1 MIYLDNSATTK
12 PCEAALLAMRGAL
25 ETDWFN
31 PSAAYGPAVRAEK
44 KMTQAR
50 RALLEAAGAQ
60 SAELTFTG
68 SGSEADSL
76 AIVGSAERFHGA
88 RRVLIFGGEHPA
100 VLNTREQ
107 LERLGHT
114 VETFPARRDG
124 VADLEKLAA
133 ALDENVGLVSCM
145 QVNNETG
152 AVQPVGEIARLIR
165 EKCPGALFHVDGV
178 QGFLRVPL
186 AFDQS
191 GIDLY
196 TCSGHKIHGP
206 KGIGA
211 LIARKGVRLNPRIEG
226 GGQEKGLRS
235 GTENTAGIAGFAA
248 AAQWLAAQPKRFETL
263 RAAKL
268 RLYARLR
275 AEIPEL
281 RVNGPDPESGEAAP
295 HILNLSLGVRGE
307 VMLHALEAEGV
318 YVGNGS
324 ACSTHKREMSAVFRA
339 MNAGRQAAET
349 AVRFSLGMMNTIEEM
364 DAAADAVIRCYKTYA
379 AFQRR

>member
-25 ETDWFN
+25 EADWFN

-50 RALLEAAGAQ
+50 RALLEAAGTQ

-275 AEIPEL
+275 AEIPEM
-281 RVNGPDPESGEAAP
+281 RVNGPDPESGVAAP

-324 ACSTHKREMSAVFRA
+324 ACSTHKREMSAAFRA

>member
-114 VETFPARRDG
+114 VEIFPARRDG

-281 RVNGPDPESGEAAP
+281 RVNGPDPESGVAAP

-324 ACSTHKREMSAVFRA
+324 ACSTHKREMSAAFRA

>member
-12 PCEAALLAMRGAL
+12 PCPEALLAMREAL
-25 ETDWFN
+25 ETEWFN
-31 PSAAYGPAVRAEK
+31 PSAAYGPAIRAEK
-44 KMTQAR
+44 KMSQAR
-50 RALLEAAGAQ
+50 RALLEAAGAR
-60 SAELTFTG
+60 SAELVFTG

-88 RRVLIFGGEHPA
+88 KRVLIFAGEHPA
-100 VLNTREQ
+100 VLNTRAQ

-124 VADLEKLAA
+124 TADTEKLAA
-133 ALDENVGLVSCM
+133 MLDERVGLVSCM

-152 AVQPVGEIARLIR
+152 AIQPVGEIAKLVH
-165 EKCPGALFHVDGV
+165 EKCPDALFHVDGV

-186 AFDQS
+186 EFETS

-196 TCSGHKIHGP
+196 ACSGHKIHGP

-211 LIARKGVRLNPRIEG
+211 LIVRKGVRLSPRVEG

-248 AAQWLAAQPKRFETL
+248 AARWLCSMPNRAQTL
-263 RAAKL
+263 REAKL
-268 RLYARLR
+268 RLYSRLR
-275 AEIPEL
+275 EEIPEL
-281 RVNGPDPESGEAAP
+281 RVNGPDPESGDAAP
-295 HILNLSLGVRGE
+295 HVLNVSLGVRGE
-307 VMLHALEAEGV
+307 VMLHALETEGV

-324 ACSTHKREMSAVFRA
+324 ACSTHKREMSAAFRA
-339 MNAGRQAAET
+339 MNASRQAAET

-364 DAAADAVIRCYKTYA
+364 DAAADAVIRCYKMYA

>member
-281 RVNGPDPESGEAAP
+281 RVNGPDPESGVAAP

-324 ACSTHKREMSAVFRA
+324 ACSTHKREMSAAFRA

-349 AVRFSLGMMNTIEEM
+349 AVRFSLGMMNTFEEM

>member
-152 AVQPVGEIARLIR
+152 AVQPIGEIARMIR

-281 RVNGPDPESGEAAP
+281 RVNGPDPESGEAAS

-324 ACSTHKREMSAVFRA
+324 ACSTHKREMSAAFRA

>member
-25 ETDWFN
+25 EADWFN

-206 KGIGA
+206 
-211 LIARKGVRLNPRIEG
+211 
-226 GGQEKGLRS
+226 
-235 GTENTAGIAGFAA
+235 
-248 AAQWLAAQPKRFETL
+248 
-263 RAAKL
+263 
-268 RLYARLR
+268 
-275 AEIPEL
+275 
-281 RVNGPDPESGEAAP
+281 
-295 HILNLSLGVRGE
+295 
-307 VMLHALEAEGV
+307 
-318 YVGNGS
+318 
-324 ACSTHKREMSAVFRA
+324 
-339 MNAGRQAAET
+339 
-349 AVRFSLGMMNTIEEM
+349 
-364 DAAADAVIRCYKTYA
+364 
-379 AFQRR
+379 

>member
-12 PCEAALLAMRGAL
+12 PCPEALLAMREAL
-25 ETDWFN
+25 ETEWFN
-31 PSAAYGPAVRAEK
+31 PSAAYGPAIRAEK
-44 KMTQAR
+44 KMSQAR
-50 RALLEAAGAQ
+50 RALLEAAGAR
-60 SAELTFTG
+60 SAELVFTG

-88 RRVLIFGGEHPA
+88 KRVLIFAGEHPA
-100 VLNTREQ
+100 VLNTRAQ

-124 VADLEKLAA
+124 TADTEKLAA
-133 ALDENVGLVSCM
+133 MLDERVGLVSCM

-152 AVQPVGEIARLIR
+152 AIQPVGEIAKLVH
-165 EKCPGALFHVDGV
+165 EKCPDALFHVDGV

-186 AFDQS
+186 EFETS

-196 TCSGHKIHGP
+196 ACSGHKIHGP

-211 LIARKGVRLNPRIEG
+211 LIVRKGVRLSPRVEG

-248 AAQWLAAQPKRFETL
+248 AARWLCSMPNRAQTL
-263 RAAKL
+263 REAKL
-268 RLYARLR
+268 RLYSRLR
-275 AEIPEL
+275 EEIPEL
-281 RVNGPDPESGEAAP
+281 RVNGPDPESGDAAP
-295 HILNLSLGVRGE
+295 HVLNVSLGVRGE
-307 VMLHALEAEGV
+307 VMLHALEMEGV

-324 ACSTHKREMSAVFRA
+324 ACSTHKREMSAAFRA
-339 MNAGRQAAET
+339 MNASRQAAET

-364 DAAADAVIRCYKTYA
+364 DAAADAVIRCYKMYA

>member
-12 PCEAALLAMRGAL
+12 PCPEALLAMREAL
-25 ETDWFN
+25 ETEWFN
-31 PSAAYGPAVRAEK
+31 PSAAYGPAIRAEK
-44 KMTQAR
+44 KMSQAR
-50 RALLEAAGAQ
+50 RALLEAAGAR
-60 SAELTFTG
+60 SAELVFTG

-76 AIVGSAERFHGA
+76 AIVGSAERFHGVK
-88 RRVLIFGGEHPA
+88 RVLIFAGEHPA
-100 VLNTREQ
+100 VLNTRAQ
-107 LERLGHT
+107 LERLGHM

-124 VADLEKLAA
+124 TADTEKLAA
-133 ALDENVGLVSCM
+133 MLDERVGLVSCM

-152 AVQPVGEIARLIR
+152 AIQPVGEIARLVH
-165 EKCPGALFHVDGV
+165 EKCPDALFHVDGV

-186 AFDQS
+186 KFETS

-211 LIARKGVRLNPRIEG
+211 LIVRKGVRLSPRVEG

-248 AAQWLAAQPKRFETL
+248 AAQWLCSVPNRAQTL
-263 RAAKL
+263 REAKL
-268 RLYARLR
+268 RLYSRLR
-275 AEIPEL
+275 EEIPEL

-295 HILNLSLGVRGE
+295 HVLNVSLGVRGE
-307 VMLHALEAEGV
+307 VMLHALETEGV

-324 ACSTHKREMSAVFRA
+324 ACSTHKREMSAAFRA
-339 MNAGRQAAET
+339 MNASRQAAET

-364 DAAADAVIRCYKTYA
+364 DAAADAVICCNKMYA

>member
-324 ACSTHKREMSAVFRA
+324 ACSTHKREMSAAFRA

>member
-1 MIYLDNSATTK
+1 M
-12 PCEAALLAMRGAL
+12 
-25 ETDWFN
+25 
-31 PSAAYGPAVRAEK
+31 
-44 KMTQAR
+44 
-50 RALLEAAGAQ
+50 
-60 SAELTFTG
+60 
-68 SGSEADSL
+68 
-76 AIVGSAERFHGA
+76 
-88 RRVLIFGGEHPA
+88 
-100 VLNTREQ
+100 
-107 LERLGHT
+107 
-114 VETFPARRDG
+114 
-124 VADLEKLAA
+124 
-133 ALDENVGLVSCM
+133 
-145 QVNNETG
+145 
-152 AVQPVGEIARLIR
+152 QPVGEIARLIR

-263 RAAKL
+263 RAVKL

-324 ACSTHKREMSAVFRA
+324 ACSTHKREMSAAFRA

>member
-100 VLNTREQ
+100 VLNTCEQ

-281 RVNGPDPESGEAAP
+281 RVNGPDPESGVAAP

-324 ACSTHKREMSAVFRA
+324 ACSTHKREMSAAFRA

>member
-281 RVNGPDPESGEAAP
+281 RVNGPDPESGVAAP

-324 ACSTHKREMSAVFRA
+324 ACSTHKRETSAAFRA

>member
-107 LERLGHT
+107 LERLGHM

-324 ACSTHKREMSAVFRA
+324 ACSTHKREMSAAFRA

>member
-12 PCEAALLAMRGAL
+12 PCPEALLAMREAL
-25 ETDWFN
+25 ESEWFN
-31 PSAAYGPAVRAEK
+31 PSAAYGPAIRAEK
-44 KMTQAR
+44 KMSQAR
-50 RALLEAAGAQ
+50 RALLEAAGAR
-60 SAELTFTG
+60 SAELVFTG

-88 RRVLIFGGEHPA
+88 KRVLIFAGEHPA
-100 VLNTREQ
+100 VLNTRAQ
-107 LERLGHT
+107 LERLGHA

-124 VADLEKLAA
+124 TADTEKLAA
-133 ALDENVGLVSCM
+133 MLDERVGLVSCM

-152 AVQPVGEIARLIR
+152 AIQPVGEIARLLH
-165 EKCPGALFHVDGV
+165 EKCPDALFHVDGV

-186 AFDQS
+186 EFETS

-211 LIARKGVRLNPRIEG
+211 LIVRKGVRLSPRVEG

-248 AAQWLAAQPKRFETL
+248 AAQWLCSMPNRAQTL
-263 RAAKL
+263 REAKL
-268 RLYARLR
+268 RLYSRLR
-275 AEIPEL
+275 EEIPEL
-281 RVNGPDPESGEAAP
+281 RVNGPDPESGDAAP
-295 HILNLSLGVRGE
+295 HVLNVSLGVRGE
-307 VMLHALEAEGV
+307 VILHALETEGV

-324 ACSTHKREMSAVFRA
+324 ACSTHKREMSAAFRA
-339 MNAGRQAAET
+339 MNASRQAAET

-364 DAAADAVIRCYKTYA
+364 DAAADAVIRCYKMYA

>member
-25 ETDWFN
+25 EADWFN

-263 RAAKL
+263 RAVKL

-307 VMLHALEAEGV
+307 VMRNALEGAGV
-318 YVGNGS
+318 LVGNGS
-324 ACSTHKREMSAVFRA
+324 ACSTHKREMSAAFRA

>member
-275 AEIPEL
+275 AEIPEM
-281 RVNGPDPESGEAAP
+281 RVNGPNPESGEAAP

-324 ACSTHKREMSAVFRA
+324 ACSTHKREMSAAFRA

>member
-44 KMTQAR
+44 KMTQVR

-324 ACSTHKREMSAVFRA
+324 ACSTHKREMSAAFRA

>member
-25 ETDWFN
+25 EADWFN

-145 QVNNETG
+145 QFNNETG

-324 ACSTHKREMSAVFRA
+324 ACSTHKREMSAAFRA

>member
-107 LERLGHT
+107 LERLGHM

-281 RVNGPDPESGEAAP
+281 RVNGPDPESGVAAP

-324 ACSTHKREMSAVFRA
+324 ACSTHKREMSAAFRA

>member
-248 AAQWLAAQPKRFETL
+248 AAQWLAVQPKRFETL

-281 RVNGPDPESGEAAP
+281 HVNGPDPESGVAAP

-324 ACSTHKREMSAVFRA
+324 ACSTHKREMSAAFRA

>member
-25 ETDWFN
+25 EADWFN

-275 AEIPEL
+275 AEIPEM
-281 RVNGPDPESGEAAP
+281 RVNGPDPESGVAAP

-324 ACSTHKREMSAVFRA
+324 ACSTHKREMSAAFRA

>member
-275 AEIPEL
+275 AEIPEM
-281 RVNGPDPESGEAAP
+281 RVNGPDPESGVAAP

-324 ACSTHKREMSAVFRA
+324 ACSTHKREMSAAFRA

>member
-60 SAELTFTG
+60 RAELTFTG

-248 AAQWLAAQPKRFETL
+248 AAEWLAAQPQRFETL

-268 RLYARLR
+268 RLYAHLR

-324 ACSTHKREMSAVFRA
+324 ACSTHKREMSAAFRA
-339 MNAGRQAAET
+339 MNASRQAAET

>member
-31 PSAAYGPAVRAEK
+31 PSAAYGLAVRAEK

-324 ACSTHKREMSAVFRA
+324 ACSTHKREMSAAFRA

>member
-248 AAQWLAAQPKRFETL
+248 AAQWLAVQPKRFETL

-281 RVNGPDPESGEAAP
+281 RVNGPDPESGVAAP

-324 ACSTHKREMSAVFRA
+324 ACSTHKREMSAAFRA

>member
-1 MIYLDNSATTK
+1 MVYLDNSATTK

-165 EKCPGALFHVDGV
+165 ERCPGALFHVDGV

-324 ACSTHKREMSAVFRA
+324 ACSTHKREMSAAFRA

>member
-12 PCEAALLAMRGAL
+12 PCPEALLAMREAL
-25 ETDWFN
+25 ETEWFN
-31 PSAAYGPAVRAEK
+31 PSAAYGAAIRAEK
-44 KMTQAR
+44 KMSQAR
-50 RALLEAAGAQ
+50 RALLEAAGAH
-60 SAELTFTG
+60 SAELVFTG

-76 AIVGSAERFHGA
+76 AILGSAERFHGA
-88 RRVLIFGGEHPA
+88 KRVLIFAGEHPA
-100 VLNTREQ
+100 VLNTRVQ

-124 VADLEKLAA
+124 MADTEKLAA
-133 ALDENVGLVSCM
+133 MLDERVGLVSCM

-152 AVQPVGEIARLIR
+152 AIQPVGEIARLVHQ
-165 EKCPGALFHVDGV
+165 KCPDALFHVDGV

-186 AFDQS
+186 EFETS

-211 LIARKGVRLNPRIEG
+211 LIVRKGVRLSARVEG

-248 AAQWLAAQPKRFETL
+248 AAQWLCSMPNRAQTL
-263 RAAKL
+263 REAKL
-268 RLYARLR
+268 RLYSRLR
-275 AEIPEL
+275 EEIPEL
-281 RVNGPDPESGEAAP
+281 RVNGPDPESRDAAP
-295 HILNLSLGVRGE
+295 HVLNVSLGVRGE
-307 VMLHALEAEGV
+307 VMLHALETEGV

-324 ACSTHKREMSAVFRA
+324 ACSTHKREMSAAFRA
-339 MNAGRQAAET
+339 MNASRQAAET

-364 DAAADAVIRCYKTYA
+364 DAAADAVIRCYKMYA

>member
-165 EKCPGALFHVDGV
+165 EKCHGALFHVDGV

-268 RLYARLR
+268 RR

-324 ACSTHKREMSAVFRA
+324 ACSTHKREMSAAFRA

>member
-152 AVQPVGEIARLIR
+152 AVQPIGEIARMIR

-248 AAQWLAAQPKRFETL
+248 AAQWLAAQPQRFETL

-268 RLYARLR
+268 RMYARLR

-324 ACSTHKREMSAVFRA
+324 ACSTHKREMSAAFRA

>member
-25 ETDWFN
+25 EADWFN

-263 RAAKL
+263 RAVKL

-324 ACSTHKREMSAVFRA
+324 ACSTHKREMSAAFRA

>member
-248 AAQWLAAQPKRFETL
+248 AAQWLAVQPKRFETL

-324 ACSTHKREMSAVFRA
+324 ACSTHKREMSAAFRA

>member
-206 KGIGA
+206 KGVGA

-281 RVNGPDPESGEAAP
+281 RVNGPDPESGVAAP

-324 ACSTHKREMSAVFRA
+324 ACSTHKREMSAAFRA

>member
-263 RAAKL
+263 RAEKL

-281 RVNGPDPESGEAAP
+281 RVNGPDPESGVAAP

-324 ACSTHKREMSAVFRA
+324 ACSTHKREMSAAFRA

>member
-12 PCEAALLAMRGAL
+12 PCPEALLAMCEAL
-25 ETDWFN
+25 ESEWFN
-31 PSAAYGPAVRAEK
+31 PSAAYGPAIRAEK
-44 KMTQAR
+44 KMSQAR
-50 RALLEAAGAQ
+50 RALLEAAGAR
-60 SAELTFTG
+60 SAELVFTG

-88 RRVLIFGGEHPA
+88 KRVLIFAGEHPA
-100 VLNTREQ
+100 VLNTRAQ
-107 LERLGHT
+107 LERLGHA

-124 VADLEKLAA
+124 TADTEKLAA
-133 ALDENVGLVSCM
+133 MLDERVGLVSCM

-152 AVQPVGEIARLIR
+152 AIQPVGEIARLLH
-165 EKCPGALFHVDGV
+165 EKCPDALFHVDGV

-186 AFDQS
+186 EFETS

-211 LIARKGVRLNPRIEG
+211 LIVRKGVRLSPRVEG

-248 AAQWLAAQPKRFETL
+248 AAQWLCSMPNRAQTL
-263 RAAKL
+263 REAKL
-268 RLYARLR
+268 RLYSRLR
-275 AEIPEL
+275 EEIPEL
-281 RVNGPDPESGEAAP
+281 RVNGPDPESGDAAP
-295 HILNLSLGVRGE
+295 HVLNVSLGVRGE
-307 VMLHALEAEGV
+307 VILHALETEGV

-324 ACSTHKREMSAVFRA
+324 ACSTHKREMSAAFRA
-339 MNAGRQAAET
+339 MNASRQAAET

-364 DAAADAVIRCYKTYA
+364 DAAADAVIRCYKMYA

>member
-152 AVQPVGEIARLIR
+152 AVQHVGEIARLIR

-324 ACSTHKREMSAVFRA
+324 ACSTHKREMSAAFRA

>member
-263 RAAKL
+263 RAEKL
-268 RLYARLR
+268 RLYVRLR

-281 RVNGPDPESGEAAP
+281 RVNGPDPESGVAAP

-324 ACSTHKREMSAVFRA
+324 ACSTHKREMSAAFRA

>member
-107 LERLGHT
+107 LERLGYT